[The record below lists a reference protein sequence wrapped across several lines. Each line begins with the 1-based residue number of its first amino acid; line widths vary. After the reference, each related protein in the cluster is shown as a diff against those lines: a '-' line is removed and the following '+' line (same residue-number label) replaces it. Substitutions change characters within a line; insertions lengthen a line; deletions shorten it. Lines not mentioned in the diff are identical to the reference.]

1 MKKEYL
7 PALSFCFLFALFF
20 TLLKFFP
27 QNVFSSTAYVS
38 SIANHVVISEIQIKG
53 DATITDNDEFVELYN
68 PKNTPEIM
76 TGWRLGRK
84 NSSGT
89 EENLVNDL
97 NGTIPTHGFFLI
109 GYDGGYNGSISLD
122 AFYTGKSYALTNN
135 YTVLLYNDTGT
146 LIDKVGFGT
155 AKDFENSPFPTNPP
169 ANGSIER
176 KPGSLEEFAGNGEDT
191 DNNAND
197 FVTRELSDPQ
207 NSSSPLEPPE
217 EEVTPTITPTA
228 SPTETPTQTPTITP
242 TVTVTPTETP
252 TPTTTAT
259 PTITQTP
266 TPTKTETPTPT
277 VTPTISPTVT
287 PTTTPASQPTE
298 TPTLTP
304 TPTISIPEP
313 TPYDIVFGNYL
324 KCQINY
330 RKIGNRLFTF
340 FIPYIRC
347 FREKISL
354 ENNLLYN

>member
-7 PALSFCFLFALFF
+7 PALSFCFLFCLFLI
-20 TLLKFFP
+20 LLKFFP
-27 QNVFSSTAYVS
+27 QNVFSA
-38 SIANHVVISEIQIKG
+38 AGHVVISEIQIEG

-89 EENLVNDL
+89 EANLVNDL
-97 NGTIPTHGFFLI
+97 NGTIPAHGFFLI
-109 GYDGGYNGSISLD
+109 GYDGGYNGSVSLD
-122 AFYTGKSYALTNN
+122 AIYTGKSYALKNN
-135 YTVLLYNDTGT
+135 YTVLLYNDSGT
-146 LIDKVGFGT
+146 LVDSVGFGT

-176 KPGSLEEFAGNGEDT
+176 KPGGLEEFAGNGEDT

-197 FVTRELSDPQ
+197 FITRAISDPQ
-207 NSSSPLEPPE
+207 NAGSPPEPPE
-217 EEVTPTITPTA
+217 EAITPT
-228 SPTETPTQTPTITP
+228 TTPTVTP
-242 TVTVTPTETP
+242 TVTVTPTEEVP
-252 TPTTTAT
+252 TPTTTVT

-266 TPTKTETPTPT
+266 TPT
-277 VTPTISPTVT
+277 VSPTISPTVT

-298 TPTLTP
+298 TPTLTS

-324 KCQINY
+324 KCQINF